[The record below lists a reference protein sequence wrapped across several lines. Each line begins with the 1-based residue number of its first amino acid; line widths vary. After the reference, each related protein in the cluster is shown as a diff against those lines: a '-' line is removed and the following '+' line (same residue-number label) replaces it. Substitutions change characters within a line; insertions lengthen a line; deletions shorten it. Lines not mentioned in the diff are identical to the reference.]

1 MHDRKKLQ
9 NGCLAAA
16 AVTVGLVALPGGAS
30 ADQCLPTGPG
40 DRSPSFVGVP
50 GYWNVNSWGE
60 TALSDCSHFGFRDIG
75 RKH

>member
-1 MHDRKKLQ
+1 LVA
-9 NGCLAAA
+9 GLLAAA
-16 AVTVGLVALPGGAS
+16 SPAS

-50 GYWNVNSWGE
+50 GNLDVNPYGE
-60 TALSDCSHFGFRDIG
+60 TALSDCSHFGFGDIG